1 MQLSNLL
8 VQELFLA
15 SLFRRKGVNFLY
27 DLHKYKGKLTAE
39 HNMKEAYTKEGF
51 NNWKKAPKAFVD
63 TSNLKYIELQL
74 HMNP

>member
-1 MQLSNLL
+1 M
-8 VQELFLA
+8 
-15 SLFRRKGVNFLY
+15 Y